1 MGGGLIQLVS
11 LGNQDEYITGNPQ
24 ITFFKVVYRR
34 HTNFSIESIIQNING
49 SNNIEPLK
57 SEGDVVISRNGDL
70 LSKVYVVC
78 SETANGIHGDHIVDD
93 VELII
98 GGSLID
104 KQTKEWSQVI
114 TELRTP
120 KSESDGYQYMTG
132 GYNNSSYKVTSD
144 QAVVQVP
151 LNFWFCQNIGLAL
164 PLISLQYHEIKL
176 KFIWGQLSDVSR
188 LSTDTTTIP
197 CEVWCDYIY
206 LDKDERKRFAQ
217 TSHEYLIEQVQKT
230 TFQDAERSYKLNF
243 NHPVKELIWTENAF
257 TNEKIKIQFNG
268 IDRISEQSKE
278 YFQLRQPFEYHTS
291 IPGYNIKES
300 ENPVM
305 LNEPIKISTVV
316 AKAAG
321 SAAGPPGRR
330 IAIDIDGATANK
342 HISIRSTITAVG
354 ENSGNSNTI
363 SISSIFNDELIKIG
377 MPLDSQENDTR
388 TGTVTAVTNSG
399 RAPCEVTVDSTSDSD
414 GAGPNSEYVFINP
427 YDSKSVPKVGDVLS
441 VFHSRTT
448 TSTVSSV
455 ANYIV
460 NVKEI
465 STSNNVHSIT
475 LNENISSP
483 GFDSSTNDEIIISI
497 IARTQNPQSRCS
509 QLKKNINVYSF
520 ALRPE
525 DHQPSG
531 TCNFSRLDT
540 AKILLNASTKID
552 TVYALNY
559 NVLRVSS
566 GMAGLVY
573 SN

>member
-49 SNNIEPLK
+49 SNNIESLK
-57 SEGDVVISRNGDL
+57 SEGDVLISRNGDL
-70 LSKVYVVC
+70 LSKVYVAC
-78 SETANGIHGDHIVDD
+78 SETENGIHGDHIVDD

-104 KQTKEWSQVI
+104 KQTKEWNQVI

-120 KSESDGYQYMTG
+120 TSESDGYKYMTG
-132 GYNNSSYKVTSD
+132 GYNNSSYKLNNGKGII
-144 QAVVQVP
+144 QVP

-230 TFQDAERSYKLNF
+230 TFQDTERSYKLNF

-305 LNEPIKISTVV
+305 LNEPIKISTGS

-321 SAAGPPGRR
+321 STAADSTNP
-330 IAIDIDGATANK
+330 IAIDIDGSTTNK
-342 HISIRSTITAVG
+342 HISIY
-354 ENSGNSNTI
+354 
-363 SISSIFNDELIKIG
+363 
-377 MPLDSQENDTR
+377 
-388 TGTVTAVTNSG
+388 
-399 RAPCEVTVDSTSDSD
+399 STS
-414 GAGPNSEYVFINP
+414 IT
-427 YDSKSVPKVGDVLS
+427 PKVGDVLS
-441 VFHSRTT
+441 VFHSRTSG
-448 TSTVSSV
+448 STVSSV

-465 STSNNVHSIT
+465 SSSNNVHSIT
-475 LNENISSP
+475 LNEDISFP
-483 GFDSSTNDEIIISI
+483 GFDSSTDDEIIISI

>member
-70 LSKVYVVC
+70 LSNIYVSC
-78 SETANGIHGDHIVDD
+78 NETVNGINGDHIIDD

-98 GGSLID
+98 GGTLID
-104 KQTKEWSQVI
+104 KQTKEWNQVI
-114 TELRTP
+114 TELKTP
-120 KSESDGYQYMTG
+120 QSKCDGYKYMTG
-132 GYNNSSYKVTSD
+132 GYNNSSYKLNNGKGI
-144 QAVVQVP
+144 VQVP

-188 LSTDTTTIP
+188 LTTDTITIP
-197 CEVWCDYIY
+197 CEVWCDYIF

-217 TSHEYLIEQVQKT
+217 TSHEYLIEQVQKNSYQET
-230 TFQDAERSYKLNF
+230 ERSYKLNF
-243 NHPVKELIWTENAF
+243 NHPVKELIWTENAL

-268 IDRISEQSKE
+268 IDRFSEQSKE
-278 YFQLRQPFEYHTS
+278 YFQLRQPYEYHTS
-291 IPGYNIKES
+291 IPGYNIKEN

-305 LNEPIKISTVV
+305 LNEPIKISTNTSNS
-316 AKAAG
+316 AGTAATIDNPI
-321 SAAGPPGRR
+321 S
-330 IAIDIDGATANK
+330 IDIDGGTDNK
-342 HISIRSTITAVG
+342 HISIYSRITAIG
-354 ENSGNSNTI
+354 ENNANSNII
-363 SISSIFNDELIKIG
+363 SISSIFNNELIKIG
-377 MPLDSQENDTR
+377 MTLDSQDNDTR
-388 TGTVTAVTNSG
+388 NNSLVTAVTNSG
-399 RAPCEVTVDSTSDSD
+399 RAPCEVTVNAVSD
-414 GAGPNSEYVFINP
+414 GDGAITNSVYMFSNP
-427 YDSKSVPKVGDVLS
+427 YNSRSVPKVGDVLS
-441 VFHSRTT
+441 VFHSSTSG
-448 TSTVSSV
+448 STVSSV

-460 NVKEI
+460 NIKEI
-465 STSNNVHSIT
+465 SSSNNVHTIT
-475 LNENISSP
+475 LNEDISSP

-525 DHQPSG
+525 EHQPSG

-540 AKILLNASTKID
+540 AKLLLDASTKID

-559 NVLRVSS
+559 NVLRVAS

>member
-49 SNNIEPLK
+49 SNNIETLK

-70 LSKVYVVC
+70 LSKIYVVC

-104 KQTKEWSQVI
+104 KQTKEWGQVI

-120 KSESDGYQYMTG
+120 NSKADGYKYMTG
-132 GYNNSSYKVTSD
+132 GYNNSSYKLTSG
-144 QAVVQVP
+144 QSVVQVP

-188 LSTDTTTIP
+188 LITDTTTIP

-230 TFQDAERSYKLNF
+230 TFQEPERSYKLNF
-243 NHPVKELIWTENAF
+243 NHPVKELIWTENAL
-257 TNEKIKIQFNG
+257 TDEKIKIQFNG
-268 IDRISEQSKE
+268 IDRFSEQSKE
-278 YFQLRQPFEYHTS
+278 YFQLRQPLEYHTS
-291 IPGYNIKES
+291 IPGYNIKEC

-305 LNEPIKISTVV
+305 LNEPIKISTSA
-316 AKAAG
+316 AKAAADTAD
-321 SAAGPPGRR
+321 STNP
-330 IAIDIDGATANK
+330 IAIDIDGATAK
-342 HISIRSTITAVG
+342 HISIY
-354 ENSGNSNTI
+354 
-363 SISSIFNDELIKIG
+363 
-377 MPLDSQENDTR
+377 
-388 TGTVTAVTNSG
+388 
-399 RAPCEVTVDSTSDSD
+399 STS
-414 GAGPNSEYVFINP
+414 IT
-427 YDSKSVPKVGDVLS
+427 PKVGDVLS
-441 VFHSRTT
+441 VFHS
-448 TSTVSSV
+448 SNSVSIVSV
-455 ANYIV
+455 ANYMV

-483 GFDSSTNDEIIISI
+483 GFDSSSNDEIIISI

>member
-34 HTNFSIESIIQNING
+34 HTNFSIQSIIQNING

-70 LSKVYVVC
+70 LSNIYVSC
-78 SETANGIHGDHIVDD
+78 NETVNGINGDHIIDD

-98 GGSLID
+98 GGTLID
-104 KQTKEWSQVI
+104 KQTKEWNQVI
-114 TELRTP
+114 TELKTP
-120 KSESDGYQYMTG
+120 ISKSDGYKYMTG
-132 GYNNSSYKVTSD
+132 GYNNSSYKLNNGKGI
-144 QAVVQVP
+144 VQVP

-188 LSTDTTTIP
+188 LTTDTITIP
-197 CEVWCDYIY
+197 CEVWCDYIF

-217 TSHEYLIEQVQKT
+217 TSHEYLIEQVQKNSYQET
-230 TFQDAERSYKLNF
+230 ERSYKLNF
-243 NHPVKELIWTENAF
+243 NHPVKELIWTENAL

-268 IDRISEQSKE
+268 IDRFSEQSKE
-278 YFQLRQPFEYHTS
+278 YFQLRQPYEYHTS
-291 IPGYNIKES
+291 IPGYNIKEN
-300 ENPVM
+300 ENPLI
-305 LNEPIKISTVV
+305 LNEPIKISTNTSNS
-316 AKAAG
+316 AGTAAT
-321 SAAGPPGRR
+321 SANP
-330 IAIDIDGATANK
+330 ISIDISGGTDNK
-342 HISIRSTITAVG
+342 HISIYNEEI
-354 ENSGNSNTI
+354 I
-363 SISSIFNDELIKIG
+363 L
-377 MPLDSQENDTR
+377 
-388 TGTVTAVTNSG
+388 
-399 RAPCEVTVDSTSDSD
+399 
-414 GAGPNSEYVFINP
+414 
-427 YDSKSVPKVGDVLS
+427 KVGDVLS
-441 VFHSRTT
+441 VFHSRT
-448 TSTVSSV
+448 SGLTVSSV

-460 NVKEI
+460 NIKEI
-465 STSNNVHSIT
+465 SSSNNVHTIT
-475 LNENISSP
+475 LNEDINSP

-525 DHQPSG
+525 EHQPSG

-540 AKILLNASTKID
+540 AKLLLDASTKID

-559 NVLRVSS
+559 NVLRVAS

>member
-1 MGGGLIQLVS
+1 MAGGLIQLVS
-11 LGNQDEYITGNPQ
+11 QGTQDVYITGNPQ

-49 SNNIEPLK
+49 SNNIEVTK
-57 SEGDVVISRNGDL
+57 SEGDVVVSRNGDL

-78 SETANGIHGDHIVDD
+78 AQTTNGIKGDQVVDD

-98 GGSLID
+98 GGTLID
-104 KQTKEWSQVI
+104 KQTKEWNQVI
-114 TELRTP
+114 TELKTP
-120 KSESDGYQYMTG
+120 VSKAEGFQYMTG
-132 GYNNSSYKVTSD
+132 GYNNTSYKLD
-144 QAVVQVP
+144 NNQAVVQIP
-151 LNFWFCQNIGLAL
+151 LNFWFCHNIGLAL

-176 KFIWGQLSDVSR
+176 KFIWGQLSDISR
-188 LSTDTTTIP
+188 LSSDTTTIP
-197 CEVWCDYIY
+197 CEVWCDYIF

-217 TSHEYLIEQVQKT
+217 VSHEYLIEQIQKT
-230 TFQDAERSYKLNF
+230 TYQETERSYKLNF
-243 NHPVKELIWTENAF
+243 NHPVKELIWTENTF
-257 TNEKIKIQFNG
+257 TDEKIKIQFNG

-278 YFQLRQPFEYHTS
+278 YFQLRQPSEYHTS

-305 LNEPIKISTVV
+305 LNEPIKISTGA
-316 AKAAG
+316 AKGAG
-321 SAAGPPGRR
+321 STVDDETNP
-330 IAIDIDGATANK
+330 IAIDIDGATDK
-342 HISIRSTITAVG
+342 HISIY
-354 ENSGNSNTI
+354 
-363 SISSIFNDELIKIG
+363 
-377 MPLDSQENDTR
+377 
-388 TGTVTAVTNSG
+388 
-399 RAPCEVTVDSTSDSD
+399 STS
-414 GAGPNSEYVFINP
+414 IT
-427 YDSKSVPKVGDVLS
+427 PKVGDVLS
-441 VFHSRTT
+441 VFHSRTSG
-448 TSTVSSV
+448 STVSSV

-465 STSNNVHSIT
+465 SSSNNVHEIT
-475 LNENISSP
+475 LNENISYP
-483 GFDSSTNDEIIISI
+483 GFDSALDDEIIISI

-540 AKILLNASTKID
+540 AKLILNASTKID